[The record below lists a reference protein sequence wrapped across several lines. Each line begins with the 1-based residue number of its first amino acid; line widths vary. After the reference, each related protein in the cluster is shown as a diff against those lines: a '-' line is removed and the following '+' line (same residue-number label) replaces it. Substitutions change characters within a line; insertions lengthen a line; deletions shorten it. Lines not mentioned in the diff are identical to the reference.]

1 MAQQHAIGARL
12 SRRWDWVLIG
22 VILVAGAARMSWP
35 GLYQLKWDEVRMLT
49 ASLRLARY
57 GEWTW
62 LSNSTSWA
70 NLPGHSPL
78 NTYLIS
84 LPYLFTSDPR
94 VPRLLVGAMG
104 TLTAAVIYLLTRRY
118 FGRPAALVAGLFI
131 AVDPHAVEWSS
142 FVWNP
147 NVGQVFIALWLLTG
161 LLGFYDGIPWAQA
174 VHWLMWSLAFQAH
187 PGNILLLPL
196 SFFLLAA
203 RWFHSQADRRSLL
216 RFTTLGWALVM
227 VSLIPWIVGLIK
239 AGALN
244 NATTVASD
252 HPSYS
257 LKYVWSFFS
266 NLVSATDYWT
276 ISRAHASAGNWWPSL
291 KLDRILWIKT
301 WLTVLGAVWLLAD
314 GWRKRWQRFPGAFL
328 ALVTLF
334 PLVAFLVSPIAVVD
348 FYLMPIVL
356 GAVVVQS
363 AVLARLAQL
372 RTWTRVPIAAIV
384 VVLLIMEGWLVLGT
398 WRWLKLDGTQEAFR
412 APMAVHLNLLKEWAH
427 QGTNIVLLTETKEG
441 KYGPTEQEG
450 LWQVVGENYPIRIVR
465 MPQGVPIDP
474 AGQIIVG
481 TYAGTTIPTLFGP
494 GEMAGKLSNGQP
506 IFRWVEIPP
515 GFQPTLDFVPEGSSR
530 FSNGARIVGIQ
541 ALGELQP
548 GQSWP
553 LLLFW
558 DPEQSNRR
566 EQFQFSVRLVDEQG
580 STYGQADVASLNGW
594 LWHTGDTV
602 LNRLELPVSN
612 VLPDGNLRVQLL
624 MYTWPG
630 MISASVIDD
639 AGNNIAPWMYIPVE
653 SNSK

>member
-1 MAQQHAIGARL
+1 MAQQGAIRARP
-12 SRRWDWVLIG
+12 SRRWDWVLIA

-62 LSNSTSWA
+62 LSNNTSWA

-104 TLTAAVIYLLTRRY
+104 TLTAVVIYLFTRRY
-118 FGRPAALVAGLFI
+118 FGPPAALIAGLFI

-147 NVGQVFIALWLLTG
+147 NIGQVFIALWLLTG
-161 LLGFYDGIPWAQA
+161 LLGYYDGKPWAQA

-187 PGNILLLPL
+187 PGTILLLPL
-196 SFFLLAA
+196 SFLFLAA

-216 RFTTLGWALVM
+216 RYTVWGWALVM
-227 VSLIPWIVGLIK
+227 ISLIPWIVGLIK
-239 AGALN
+239 AGFLD
-244 NATTVASD
+244 NATNVASD

-257 LKYVWSFFS
+257 FKYVWSFFS

-291 KLDRILWIKT
+291 KLDRILWIRT
-301 WLTVLGAVWLLAD
+301 WLTVLGAVWLLVD
-314 GWRKRWQRFPGAFL
+314 GWRKRWQGFPGAFV

-334 PLVAFLVSPIAVVD
+334 PLVAFLVSPITVVD
-348 FYLMPIVL
+348 FYLMPIMF

-363 AVLARLAQL
+363 TVLARLAQL
-372 RTWTRVPIAAIV
+372 RPWTRGPIAAIV
-384 VVLLIMEGWLVLGT
+384 AVFLIMEGWLVLGT

-427 QGTNIVLLTETKEG
+427 QGADIVLLTETKEG

-450 LWQVVGENYPIRIVR
+450 LWQVVGEAYPVRIVR

-474 AGQIIVG
+474 AGQVIVG
-481 TYAGTTIPTLFGP
+481 TYSGTTIPTLFGL

-506 IFRWVEIPP
+506 IFRWVQIPP
-515 GFQPTLDFVPEGSSR
+515 GFQPTPDFVPEGSSR
-530 FSNGARIVGIQ
+530 FNNGARILGIQ
-541 ALGELQP
+541 ALGDLQP

-558 DPEQSNRR
+558 DPERSNIKD
-566 EQFQFSVRLVDEQG
+566 QFQFSVRLVDEQG
-580 STYGQADVASLNGW
+580 NTYGQSDMASLNGW

-612 VLPDGNLRVQLL
+612 DLPDGTLRVQLL

-630 MISASVIDD
+630 MVSASVIDD
-639 AGNNIAPWMYIPVE
+639 AGNSVAPWMYLPVE
-653 SNSK
+653 SDSK